1 MKSLDTIIE
10 KLCED
15 NVFGKISDDCFHK
28 MSAGY
33 EAEQAELKAK
43 MHQLQT
49 DLNKARKTSSIQN
62 IFYN

>member
-15 NVFGKISDDCFHK
+15 NVFGKISDDCFRK

>member
-10 KLCED
+10 KLYED
-15 NVFGKISDDCFHK
+15 NVFGKISDDRFRK

-43 MHQLQT
+43 MHQL
-49 DLNKARKTSSIQN
+49 LKREKTSSIQN